1 MTHRIEV
8 NVETGVTAQVE
19 YTAEEQAVH
28 DAAVAA
34 TLAQPAPAPAPLS
47 IQSCLPPLI
56 QEQKPRPEVQEEYSS
71 RYQVR
76 GLCLE
81 ASLLFPPLP

>member
-8 NVETGVTAQVE
+8 NVQTGVTTRVE

-34 TLAQPAPAPAPLS
+34 QQAEVVVETPTEPAPVVETPTEP
-47 IQSCLPPLI
+47 
-56 QEQKPRPEVQEEYSS
+56 
-71 RYQVR
+71 
-76 GLCLE
+76 
-81 ASLLFPPLP
+81 